1 MPDTPEI
8 KTVSFISLGCP
19 KNLVDSE
26 KMLGLLAED
35 GICPVSADIDTD
47 NEHDDLSISGSEQDT
62 SAAPSIT
69 PADAVVINTCGFLEA
84 SKDES
89 MSVIR
94 EAVAA
99 KARGEVQR
107 VVVAGCLV
115 QRHRAKMLEWEPGID
130 AMVGVFD
137 RDRILEAVR
146 GQTPERES
154 LEQVADAPYWISANA
169 LTKAKSTGPVPAG
182 LTVNG
187 ADGNGIGYFESDSAR
202 LRLTPRHY
210 AYLRISEGCNQ
221 NCAFCTIPSIR
232 GKMRS
237 KPVQAIAAEAR
248 ELLRDGAFELLL
260 IGQDTTSYGNDI
272 GIGMPTLDKH
282 QPVARASRPF
292 SDTHGRDAHA
302 TNTLFTTGLP
312 LVLRTLSDT
321 VRAETGKAWL
331 RLMYAYPSNFTD
343 EIIDA
348 FAALADEG
356 HLLPYIDIPLQHAS
370 DRILTAMRRNVDA
383 EQQRQLMHKLRER
396 IPGMAIRTTFV
407 TGFPGETEADHE
419 QLLEFIDEIGF
430 DAVGCFQYSPEPGT
444 VAGTMEEDPALLV
457 DRETKQ
463 RRHDEIMALQQQL
476 AHEQAAY
483 LAEQFDP
490 QNPTTTG
497 CHFDVLIDETSATDQ
512 SSGQCSPS
520 PSPVPD
526 GGGGRAQRRSEGV
539 PLSQGGRLPAAQ
551 HTARCH
557 DSPSSAQSC
566 GTSTDESA
574 RRADLPIAQHIAQGR
589 TYFQAPK
596 IDAITF
602 VQSREKLTP
611 GELVRCTIIAS
622 DGYDLIA
629 RPTTELEKRVSLPVM

>member
-8 KTVSFISLGCP
+8 KTVSFVSLGCP

-47 NEHDDLSISGSEQDT
+47 NEHDDLSLAGSEQDAT
-62 SAAPSIT
+62 AAPSIT

-146 GQTPERES
+146 GTTPQRES

-169 LTKAKSTGPVPAG
+169 LTKAKTIGPVAAD
-182 LTVNG
+182 LTVRG
-187 ADGNGIGYFESDSAR
+187 DDGKGIGYFESDSAR

-237 KPVQAIAAEAR
+237 KPVEAIAAEAR

-272 GIGMPTLDKH
+272 GIGMGGP
-282 QPVARASRPF
+282 
-292 SDTHGRDAHA
+292 
-302 TNTLFTTGLP
+302 LFTTGLP

-407 TGFPGETEADHE
+407 TGFPGETEADHQ
-419 QLLEFIDEIGF
+419 QLLEFIDEVGF

-444 VAGTMEEDPALLV
+444 VAGSMEEDPNLLV

-490 QNPTTTG
+490 ANPTTTG

-512 SSGQCSPS
+512 SSGQCSNAPY
-520 PSPVPD
+520 
-526 GGGGRAQRRSEGV
+526 
-539 PLSQGGRLPAAQ
+539 LHHKGGRLPAAQ
-551 HTARCH
+551 YA
-557 DSPSSAQSC
+557 
-566 GTSTDESA
+566 
-574 RRADLPIAQHIAQGR
+574 AQGR

-602 VQSREKLTP
+602 VESREKLTP
-611 GELVRCTIIAS
+611 GELIRCTIIAS
-622 DGYDLIA
+622 AGYDLIA
-629 RPTTELEKRVSLPVM
+629 RPTSELETKVSLPLI